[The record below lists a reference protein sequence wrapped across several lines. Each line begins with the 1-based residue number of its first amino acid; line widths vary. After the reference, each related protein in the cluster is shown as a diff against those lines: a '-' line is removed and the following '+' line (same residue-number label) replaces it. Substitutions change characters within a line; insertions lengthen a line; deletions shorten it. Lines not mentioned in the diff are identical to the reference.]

1 MSSRNIGIFLIFAVG
16 LLLLAVVLYFVL
28 IGQDEPPPQTP
39 IEGTPGEGTV
49 LPDGAVDPGAAAV
62 TAEPTPSN
70 VIEVVVSLQTVPRG
84 YQLTADILTTE
95 VRDAASVGTNV
106 VTNIDDV
113 VGKYARN
120 DIFQGQTLTFGSAV
134 SDITLVGTE
143 EYGPSSLI
151 PPGFVAQAVP
161 IDMQSSVAYAVS
173 EGDYVDI
180 LLMFR
185 LYQIDQEFQT
195 LLPNAAYQTLETLG
209 LNEGDASS
217 PDGAV
222 NDALETLDE
231 DSTLSIFAIN
241 PLGRFEEL
249 PTGDLGH
256 VFQSGPQRPV
266 FIGMVIQNAKVVQV
280 GEYVPR
286 LPAAAALPT
295 PTPEVTEGDATPTPE
310 FVFPTSTPI
319 PPDVIL
325 VAMQPQQQLLLRYA
339 IETGSDIDLA
349 LRGVNDGQLYPVQN
363 VDIGYLLE
371 TFNIEIPPNFGF
383 TVDVLDVT
391 PTPVATGEAGFAPTG
406 EN

>member
-151 PPGFVAQAVP
+151 PPGFVAQSIP
-161 IDMQSSVAYAVS
+161 IDMLSSVAYGVS

-195 LLPNAAYQTLETLG
+195 LLPNDAIFYQERAI
-209 LNEGDASS
+209 E
-217 PDGAV
+217 AV
-222 NDALETLDE
+222 GELLDE
-231 DSTLSIFAIN
+231 EGEPVSLTDLLVFYVS

-249 PTGDLGH
+249 PTGDLAH
-256 VFQSGPQRPV
+256 ISQSEAQRPA
-266 FIGMVIQNAKVVQV
+266 FIGMVIQNAKVIQV

-286 LPAAAALPT
+286 PPASAALPT
-295 PTPEVTEGDATPTPE
+295 PTPEVVEGDATPTPE
-310 FVFPTSTPI
+310 IVFPTETPL
-319 PPDVIL
+319 PPDVVL
-325 VAMQPQQQLLLRYA
+325 LAMQPQQQLLLRYA
-339 IETGSDIDLA
+339 LETGSDIDLA

-363 VDIGYLLE
+363 VDINYLLE

-383 TVDVLDVT
+383 TVDVLNVT
-391 PTPVATGEAGFAPTG
+391 PTPGAADEAGTAPTPTG